1 MTTQT
6 DRLGTAP
13 IGKLFF
19 MMSVPMIMGMLV
31 NGLYNIV
38 DAIFVTRG
46 VGSLAIGGVSIVFPV
61 QMLIFAFAAV
71 LGSGA
76 ASVVSRKLG
85 AKEDDAARHTAQTT
99 LMFGIIFAVILTV
112 IVLIAMKP
120 ILRTLGV
127 TDALWDYSV
136 DYLLPILYATPIAI
150 LSSVFSDLLRAEG
163 KMKFMMLVMTT
174 GSLLNIALDPIFIF
188 VLDMGVRGAAI
199 ATVISQTSAL
209 ALAVSFYLR
218 GKTAIHLTLR
228 DWSID
233 WKVLVPVIALGLPF
247 FVSHAGASFMIGMT
261 NNALAQVGGD
271 AADIYISAY
280 GLVGRV
286 FMFSILPLIG
296 IMIAFQTI
304 TGYNYGARNYER
316 VRSTVKIGMT
326 TATVLCVFVSSI
338 MVFSPQLFLGLFT
351 QDPIL
356 LAQAIDI
363 AKVVF
368 LGFSF
373 AGVTFIITG
382 YFQATGHARMA
393 LLASSARVYLFLIPL
408 LMILPRVLS
417 IDGIWFAFP
426 LADTSA
432 VILAMALF
440 IRFYRQLRA
449 SAEDS
454 IGLKKTI

>member
-1 MTTQT
+1 MTAQT

-13 IGKLFF
+13 IGKLFAT
-19 MMSVPMIMGMLV
+19 MSLPIIMGMLV

-61 QMLIFAFAAV
+61 QMLVFAFAAI

-85 AKEDDAARHTAQTT
+85 AKKNDEARHTAQTA
-99 LMFGIIFAVILTV
+99 LMFSIIFAVVLTV
-112 IVLIAMKP
+112 IVLLAMEP
-120 ILRTLGV
+120 ILRLLGV

-150 LSSVFSDLLRAEG
+150 VASVFNDLLRAEG
-163 KMKFMMLVMTT
+163 KMKFMMMVMTL

-199 ATVISQTSAL
+199 ATVISQTCGL
-209 ALAVSFYLR
+209 LLAVSFYLR

-228 DWSID
+228 DWAID
-233 WKVLVPVIALGLPF
+233 WKVLAPVIALGLPF
-247 FVSHAGASFMIGMT
+247 FISHAGASFMIAMT
-261 NNALAQVGGD
+261 NNALAQVGGS

-286 FMFSILPLIG
+286 FMFVILPLIG

-304 TGYNYGARNYER
+304 AGYNYGAQNFER
-316 VRSTVKIGMT
+316 VRSIVKLGLGTV
-326 TATVLCVFVSSI
+326 TVLCGSVSLI
-338 MVFSPQLFLGLFT
+338 MVFAPAVFLILFT
-351 QDPIL
+351 SDAVL
-356 LAQAIDI
+356 LEKATEIAQT
-363 AKVVF
+363 VF
-368 LGFSF
+368 LAFSV
-373 AGVTFIITG
+373 AGITFIITG

-393 LLASSARVYLFLIPL
+393 LLASTARVYIFLIPL
-408 LMILPRVLS
+408 LIILPRQLG

-426 LADTSA
+426 IADACAAALAL
-432 VILAMALF
+432 ILF
-440 IRFYRQLRA
+440 VRFYRELRI
-449 SAEDS
+449 S
-454 IGLKKTI
+454 KPNNQT